1 MLVDMEDGFAIN
13 RIEFLINWSKRY
25 YDNKSGASLE
35 AVVRNMC
42 ACDSLLRNH
51 YSGYMC
57 FLCVSVV

>member
-1 MLVDMEDGFAIN
+1 MVDLEDGSTIN
-13 RIEFLINWSKRY
+13 RIDCFINWPKRC

-42 ACDSLLRNH
+42 ACDSLSRNH